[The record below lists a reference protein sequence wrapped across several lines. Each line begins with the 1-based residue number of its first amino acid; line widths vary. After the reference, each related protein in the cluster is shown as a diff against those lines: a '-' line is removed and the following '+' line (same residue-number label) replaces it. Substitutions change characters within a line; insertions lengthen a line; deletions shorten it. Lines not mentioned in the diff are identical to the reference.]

1 MWEKSGV
8 CSDIF
13 HHIHILTFLTI
24 HLEFLSLFI
33 ICVTLHGSC
42 YLLVLNLLSQA
53 AQKDREI
60 TSSPTILLWLIA
72 TLNMLIM
79 EKIRAWLSK
88 LLAFFKDYILVLQ
101 QTIRGKENGW

>member
-1 MWEKSGV
+1 MWEKSRV

-13 HHIHILTFLTI
+13 CQIHVLTSLTI
-24 HLEFLSLFI
+24 HLEFPSLFI

-42 YLLVLNLLSQA
+42 YLQVLNLLSWA

-88 LLAFFKDYILVLQ
+88 LLAFLKNIS
-101 QTIRGKENGW
+101 